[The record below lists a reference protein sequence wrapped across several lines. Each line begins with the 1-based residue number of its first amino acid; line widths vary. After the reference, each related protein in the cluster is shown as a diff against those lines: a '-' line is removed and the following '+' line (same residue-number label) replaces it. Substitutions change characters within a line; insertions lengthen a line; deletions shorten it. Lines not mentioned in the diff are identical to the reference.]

1 MAGSKDLIEGFKA
14 LEDVRA
20 EYERAA
26 AYYEGDI
33 PERFA
38 NEAIRRLVEDSGQG
52 YRFRLVKVPVN
63 AMKNR
68 LRISSISGGSEQVD
82 KAIQAI
88 RDANDMEIQE
98 AHITERMLV
107 YGDAYALVWPVLQD
121 EPGELEDG
129 EDVDVP
135 PDEELRE
142 QGVEISYQSPLNTR
156 AMYDG
161 EDGRRIRYVIR
172 RWKEKNPLGDQWRA
186 EVWYL
191 DRIEPWITKPGAKGL
206 DPQEWNPYAEDSAG
220 RPVPVTPENW
230 PLPHDWEE
238 FPIKHARTGLPYGRP
253 EHADGMGPQDAIT
266 KAIITEVADIESH
279 GWPERYQIADDAK
292 TLEAGRDAVR
302 WDDDAEAPKVG
313 TEEITRTR
321 RGPGRMLKFYGTKG
335 VGTFDPPDPGVLI
348 EPVNQWVRLMSTVTE
363 TPFWEFDPATGAQLS
378 GVARE
383 KADAPMRAKERDRKA
398 YLLRFWREVY
408 GLALRMAGG
417 PEPTGPITINWA
429 PPDVVNDPEW
439 WSTAQIRST
448 LGVPTPQ
455 ILQEANYL
463 PGEVEA
469 WMDEQGEEVT
479 LDQRIARLA
488 ALGDALQKVGAGAS
502 LLGIEAEAGPLIS
515 RILGE
520 AGGKTLPPNWEP
532 SEPEPEPVVDP
543 EANPNDPNADPN
555 QPPPAPG
562 DDR

>member
-1 MAGSKDLIEGFKA
+1 VTGSKDLIEGFKA
-14 LEDVRA
+14 LEEARR

-26 AYYEGDI
+26 AYYEGPI
-33 PERFA
+33 PEHFA

-68 LRISSISGGSEQVD
+68 LRISSVSGGSEQVD
-82 KAIQAI
+82 AAIQAI

-107 YGDAYALVWPVLQD
+107 YGDAYALVWPVDQD
-121 EPGELEDG
+121 EPGEALDA
-129 EDVDVP
+129 EDVDAP
-135 PDEELRE
+135 PDEELRDL
-142 QGVEISYQSPLNTR
+142 GVEISYQSPLNTR
-156 AMYDG
+156 AIYDA
-161 EDGRRIRYVIR
+161 EDGRRIRFIIR
-172 RWKEKNPLGDQWRA
+172 RWKERNPLGEQWRA
-186 EVWYL
+186 EIWYL
-191 DRIEPWITKPGAKGL
+191 DRMESWISKPSAKGL
-206 DPQEWNPYAEDSAG
+206 DPEEWDAYAEDAAG
-220 RPVPVTPENW
+220 RPVAVTPDNW
-230 PLPHDWEE
+230 PQPHDWEE

-253 EHADGMGPQDAIT
+253 EHADGYGPQDAIT
-266 KAIITEVADIESH
+266 KAVITGVADIEEH
-279 GWPERYQIADDAK
+279 GWPERARIADDAK
-292 TLEAGRDAVR
+292 VLEAGRDAVR
-302 WDDDAEAPKVG
+302 WEDDTKAPASRQ
-313 TEEITRTR
+313 EEISARR
-321 RGPGRMLKFYGTKG
+321 RGPGREHIYTGTRE
-335 VGTFDPPDPGVLI
+335 VIQFPAPDPQVLMG
-348 EPVNQWVRLMSTVTE
+348 PVDQWVRMMATVTE

-383 KADAPMRAKERDRKA
+383 KADAPMRAKEKDRKA

-417 PEPTGPITINWA
+417 PEPTEPITVNWA
-429 PPDVVNDPEW
+429 PPDVVNDPDW
-439 WSTAQIRST
+439 WTTANVRSA
-448 LGVPTPQ
+448 LGVPTAQ

-463 PGEVEA
+463 PEEITA
-469 WMDEQGEEVT
+469 WMDEQGEEAT

-532 SEPEPEPVVDP
+532 PEPEPVVDP
-543 EANPNDPNADPN
+543 NTDPADPNAK
-555 QPPPAPG
+555 QPPSAPG
-562 DDR
+562 GDE